1 MNPGEQ
7 LRMTV
12 ARPFSGLRYNTEKV
26 ELSNVIVPPY
36 DVIAADERETYFSR
50 DPHNAI
56 RFELTRHVADEAA
69 ADYADVGKTLASW
82 RASGVLIRDSDP
94 RYYVMRQ
101 RFTAPTG
108 GELERVGFFAELALE
123 DYSDGIVRP
132 HERTLDG
139 PKADRLKVLRAS
151 RANLSSVFL
160 LYQDR
165 EQELESVFARALE
178 TDVVAEA
185 EDDAGVHHTLAIL
198 ADPDD
203 VETVRSFMSRL
214 PTVIA
219 DGHHRYETALAYRD
233 EKRASATLPNP
244 TAPYESTLAYF
255 ANAYAPGSLLLPIHR
270 VVKKL
275 ACAVPPDDGR
285 WREGLPGWKHRT
297 VAMEG
302 ARSIDELL
310 EAHLA
315 PLAGRPA
322 FAADDGSGN
331 LRIIFREEE
340 LGNRLVVRVIE
351 EDVLKTV
358 FGLDQHAI
366 REGAVSYPK
375 SAARAAEEVRTGDGR
390 VALYLNPL
398 SADDVFRVTGRNEL
412 MPQKST
418 FFYPK
423 VPTGLV
429 FRDHQP

>member
-1 MNPGEQ
+1 
-7 LRMTV
+7 MTV
-12 ARPFSGLRYNTEKV
+12 ARPFCGIRYNTENVK
-26 ELSNVIVPPY
+26 LSNVIVPPY

-56 RFELTRHVADEAA
+56 RFELTRRAADEAD
-69 ADYADVGKTLASW
+69 ADYAEVGETLALW
-82 RASGVLIRDSDP
+82 RASGVLIRDNDP

-101 RFTAPTG
+101 RFDAPTG
-108 GELERVGFFAELALE
+108 GVLERVGFFAELGLA
-123 DYSDGIVRP
+123 DYSEGIVRP

-165 EQELESVFARALE
+165 EQELTSVFTRALDAH
-178 TDVVAEA
+178 TVAEA
-185 EDDAGVHHTLAIL
+185 EDDAGVQYALAIL
-198 ADPDD
+198 KDHDD
-203 VETVRSFMSRL
+203 VETVQSFMGGS

-219 DGHHRYETALAYRD
+219 DGHHRYETALTYRA
-233 EKRASATLPNP
+233 EKRASAISPDP

-270 VVKKL
+270 VVQKRV
-275 ACAVPPDDGR
+275 CGVPPDDAQ
-285 WREGLPGWKHRT
+285 WREGLPGWEHRT
-297 VAMEG
+297 VAMGDVE
-302 ARSIDELL
+302 SIDALL
-310 EAHLA
+310 EQHLV
-315 PLAGRPA
+315 PLASRPA
-322 FAADDGSGN
+322 FAADDGSGS
-331 LRIIFREEE
+331 LRIFWRQEE

-351 EDVLKTV
+351 TDVLETV
-358 FGLDQHAI
+358 FGLDQLAI
-366 REGAVSYPK
+366 REGAISFPK
-375 SAARAAEEVRTGDGR
+375 TAARAADEVRTGEGR

-398 SADDVFRVTGRNEL
+398 TADDVFRVTGRNEI

-418 FFYPK
+418 YFYPK